1 MCQLQE
7 DAEELRGLVEVA
19 KRQKVKDVLTVA
31 LRKIETEIIRFLQ
44 LDDPLILI
52 GPLFQLSIISY
63 LSKSLLEAR
72 RVMLKILRGSLLCFA
87 GSHKSIGL

>member
-1 MCQLQE
+1 LCQLQE

-44 LDDPLILI
+44 LDELLILI
-52 GPLFQLSIISY
+52 GPLNSSSI
-63 LSKSLLEAR
+63 
-72 RVMLKILRGSLLCFA
+72 
-87 GSHKSIGL
+87 